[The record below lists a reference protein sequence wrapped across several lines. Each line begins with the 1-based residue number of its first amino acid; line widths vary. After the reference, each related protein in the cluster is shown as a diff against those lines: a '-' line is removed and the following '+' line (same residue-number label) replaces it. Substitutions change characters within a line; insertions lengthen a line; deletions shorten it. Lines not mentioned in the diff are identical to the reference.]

1 MNCITIVSVFAMS
14 ATIGSAAVATA
25 QLPPTPPARP
35 APASLP
41 TPASEPTPASRP
53 APPARADFDYRWEL
67 RDTPTPRPSVYRLD
81 DMRLYSDRIATA
93 VAPIAQPRITTS
105 VDARAYGVATNVDVA
120 TTFSNN
126 FAISTNPDFAY
137 SPQWQQDADPADS
150 LYRVAYDAMNRGE
163 WRRAA
168 DMFAQVS
175 SKYPKSR
182 RIMAATY
189 YEAFMHYRIGTTEEL
204 QTALRVLN
212 DRSKLAATNNVSN
225 STTTQQ
231 EIASLTTR
239 IRGALAAR
247 GDTEAARQLGAD
259 AQKSGCDSEDVQV
272 KSEALSALAQADA
285 AAATPMLK
293 RVLEKRDPCLLE
305 LRRRSLSILLRRG
318 DTAATSAAIS
328 VARATDEALSL
339 RTDAVSYLS
348 RLPGDNAIS
357 TLEELLRNST
367 DADVQRAAIRAL
379 SNTENARAR
388 QTLRALIERND
399 VSERLREEAVN
410 TMDRSN
416 GTGRPEDATYL
427 RGVYSKLQPER
438 VKIAA
443 LSAISRVP
451 GAENEQFVL
460 RVARDPSESSEVRAG
475 AVSRMYRIPG
485 ISISD
490 ISKLYDAAESRSLR
504 EQLISV
510 LSQRKE
516 PETIDK
522 LIEIVK
528 TGTDPRLKSQAMNA
542 LIKKDDP
549 RAKKLLS
556 EIVGN

>member
-25 QLPPTPPARP
+25 QVPPTPPARP

-41 TPASEPTPASRP
+41 ADAAPAARP
-53 APPARADFDYRWEL
+53 APPARPEFDYRWDM
-67 RDTPTPRPSVYRLD
+67 RDTPASPRPSAYRVD
-81 DMRLYSDRIATA
+81 DMRLFTDRITTA
-93 VAPIAQPRITTS
+93 IAPIVQPRITTNI
-105 VDARAYGVATNVDVA
+105 DARAYGIATNVDVA

-137 SPQWQQDADPADS
+137 SPQWQQDPDPADS

-212 DRSKLAATNNVSN
+212 ERAKLASTMSVSN
-225 STTTQQ
+225 SSTTQQ

-247 GDTEAARQLGAD
+247 GDADAARQLGAD

-367 DADVQRAAIRAL
+367 DSDVQRAAVRAL

-438 VKIAA
+438 VRIAA

-460 RVARDPSESSEVRAG
+460 RVARDASESSEVRAG